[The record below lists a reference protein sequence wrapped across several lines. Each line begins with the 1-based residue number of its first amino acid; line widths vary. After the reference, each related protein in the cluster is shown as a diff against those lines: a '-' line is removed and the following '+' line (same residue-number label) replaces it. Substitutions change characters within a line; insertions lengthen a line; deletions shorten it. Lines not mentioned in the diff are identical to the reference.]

1 MPEPCKFQ
9 TDKLIVRLDV
19 AFKADVNA
27 ISPIVDSV
35 LKTAR
40 RWHGAGRDASKE
52 VRCCVAC
59 DESRGM
65 LIVLSDPG
73 RALILLPFPARS
85 PGNDCILNTDVA
97 STSST
102 GLWTR
107 SGSAAARKSR

>member
-40 RWHGAGRDASKE
+40 R
-52 VRCCVAC
+52 
-59 DESRGM
+59 
-65 LIVLSDPG
+65 
-73 RALILLPFPARS
+73 
-85 PGNDCILNTDVA
+85 
-97 STSST
+97 
-102 GLWTR
+102 
-107 SGSAAARKSR
+107 